1 MSIGLLGQKIGMT
14 SVYDANGRLHPVTVI
29 AAGDNVLL
37 RRLTN
42 ENDGYSAAQVGFS
55 AQKKSRVTKAE
66 LGNFKKANV
75 EPQRFVR
82 EFRLNADLPEGEV
95 NLSVTQFQAGDF
107 VDVIGRS
114 KGKGFQGVM
123 RKHNFHGQ
131 GAAHGSKTHRRIGA
145 VGNRS
150 TPGRIWKNQGMPG
163 HLGDE
168 RVTVQN
174 LRIMQVREAEKI
186 ILLRGAVPGC
196 NGSYVVVRPAIKN
209 PAAQI
214 ALHKRHAKEDRATA
228 KKHEAEK
235 KAAEKNEAAQKKT
248 EGEKKPEAKEGEKK

>member
-14 SVYDANGRLHPVTVI
+14 SVYDARGRLCPVTVI
-29 AAGDNVLL
+29 AAGDNLLL
-37 RRLTN
+37 RRLT
-42 ENDGYSAAQVGFS
+42 EEKEGYSAVQVGFGS
-55 AQKKSRVTKAE
+55 QKESRMTKPL
-66 LGNFKKANV
+66 LGEFKKAGV
-75 EPQRFVR
+75 EPQRFRR
-82 EFRLNADLPEGEV
+82 EFRLRNELPEGEIS
-95 NLSVTQFQAGDF
+95 LSVTQVQPGDF

-123 RKHNFHGQ
+123 KKHNFHGQ

-174 LRIMQVREAEKI
+174 LQVMQVREADNI
-186 ILLRGAVPGC
+186 ILMSGAVPGA
-196 NGSYVVVRPAIKN
+196 NGSYVIVRPAIKN
-209 PAAQI
+209 PGVRI
-214 ALHKRHAKEDRATA
+214 AEHQAHKKADQAVAA
-228 KKHEAEK
+228 KKPAI
-235 KAAEKNEAAQKKT
+235 T
-248 EGEKKPEAKEGEKK
+248 VR

>member
-14 SVYDANGRLHPVTVI
+14 SVYDAKGRLRPVTVI

-37 RRLTN
+37 RRLTQQN
-42 ENDGYSAAQVGFS
+42 EGYSAMQVGFG
-55 AQKKSRVTKAE
+55 AQKESRVAKPL
-66 LGNFKKANV
+66 LGEFKKAGV
-75 EPQRFVR
+75 GPLKFVR
-82 EFRLNADLPEGEV
+82 EFRLTSDLPEGDI
-95 NLSVTQFQAGDF
+95 NLSVTQFQAGDY

-123 RKHNFHGQ
+123 KKHNFHGQ

-174 LRIMQVREAEKI
+174 LQVMQVREAEKI
-186 ILLRGAVPGC
+186 ILISGAVPGA
-196 NGSYVVVRPAIKN
+196 NGSYVIVRPAIKH
-209 PAAQI
+209 PERLV
-214 ALHKRHAKEDRATA
+214 ALHAEHR
-228 KKHEAEK
+228 KHEEEEK
-235 KAAEKNEAAQKKT
+235 S
-248 EGEKKPEAKEGEKK
+248 KKPKTLVEMAQRK